1 MKTKTCPYCGKE
13 LSGEAVL
20 CKFCHNLLIDE
31 DGNMTSEGG
40 VGDETKVFTKPDDD
54 MTKQFSLPEMLRT
67 AITTLIAAAAVTAAA
82 ERRVLLS

>member
-31 DGNMTSEGG
+31 DGKMTSESG
-40 VGDETKVFTKPDDD
+40 VGDETKVFKKPDPDDD
-54 MTKQFSLPEMLRT
+54 MTKRFVLPG
-67 AITTLIAAAAVTAAA
+67 
-82 ERRVLLS
+82 